1 MPPFYDFPGAIV
13 KSKQKKSIKSVGKRD
28 FCGRVLFIMQLD
40 SE

>member
-13 KSKQKKSIKSVGKRD
+13 KSKKKSIKSVGKRD